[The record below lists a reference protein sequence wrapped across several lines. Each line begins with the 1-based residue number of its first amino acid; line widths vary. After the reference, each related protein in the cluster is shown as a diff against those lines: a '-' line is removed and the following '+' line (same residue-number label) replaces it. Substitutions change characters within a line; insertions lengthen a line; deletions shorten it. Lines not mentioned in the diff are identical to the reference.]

1 MGYQYLFQYKDLEEG
16 SLKRITSLNESRLTL
31 DELFL
36 QSFINYVER
45 TSGSISHEGSGYYPR
60 KISELRGESAIL
72 FAQMEYEIVSG
83 QENLLK
89 SLGFGR
95 SKKS

>member
-1 MGYQYLFQYKDLEEG
+1 MRYQYLFQYKNLQDG
-16 SLKRITSLNESRLTL
+16 SLKRISSFNESKITV

-36 QSFINYVER
+36 KPFINYVHSV
-45 TSGSISHEGSGYYPR
+45 SGTISYEGKDHYPS
-60 KISELRGESAIL
+60 KISELRGDSAIL
-72 FAQMEYEIVSG
+72 LAQMEFKIISG

-95 SKKS
+95 RTS